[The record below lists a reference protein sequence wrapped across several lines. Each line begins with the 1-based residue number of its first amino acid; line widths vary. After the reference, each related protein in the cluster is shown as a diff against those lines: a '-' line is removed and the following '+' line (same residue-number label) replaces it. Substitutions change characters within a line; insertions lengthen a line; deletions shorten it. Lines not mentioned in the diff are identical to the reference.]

1 MPSERLVQQELVLS
15 CQQRNSSLYL
25 ISIITWRQQGFFN
38 ILSFLIKSSHNGCP
52 VEAEHYFCKTISALT
67 AEFNGFTFPK
77 KAVCTTGS
85 AVSADAVGILLSV
98 DINSSSL
105 HSSQLKA
112 SLWIKEQLIKKGNSR
127 QQSY

>member
-1 MPSERLVQQELVLS
+1 M
-15 CQQRNSSLYL
+15 
-25 ISIITWRQQGFFN
+25 
-38 ILSFLIKSSHNGCP
+38 
-52 VEAEHYFCKTISALT
+52 EAEHFLCKTISAVT

-77 KAVCTTGS
+77 QSVSTTGTAAS
-85 AVSADAVGILLSV
+85 PEVVGILLSV

-112 SLWIKEQLIKKGNSR
+112 SLRMKEQLIKKGSSS

>member
-1 MPSERLVQQELVLS
+1 MLQDLVQQELVLS
-15 CQQRNSSLYL
+15 CQQHKPSSYL
-25 ISIITWRQQGFFN
+25 ISILTWRQQGAFF
-38 ILSFLIKSSHNGCP
+38 LTPPIKSSHDGCP
-52 VEAEHYFCKTISALT
+52 VEAEHYLCKTISAVT

-77 KAVCTTGS
+77 QALCTTGS
-85 AVSADAVGILLSV
+85 GASREVVGILLSV

-112 SLWIKEQLIKKGNSR
+112 SLRMKEQLIKKGSSS

>member
-1 MPSERLVQQELVLS
+1 MNAAGLGPARASALLS
-15 CQQRNSSLYL
+15 AAQALPFSNFHTNLETAKL
-25 ISIITWRQQGFFN
+25 FF
-38 ILSFLIKSSHNGCP
+38 FFPIKSSRDGCP
-52 VEAEHYFCKTISALT
+52 VEAEHYLCKTISAVT

-77 KAVCTTGS
+77 QSVSTTGTAAS
-85 AVSADAVGILLSV
+85 PEVVGILLSV

-112 SLWIKEQLIKKGNSR
+112 SVRMKEQLIKKGSSS

>member
-1 MPSERLVQQELVLS
+1 MNAAGLGPARASALLS
-15 CQQRNSSLYL
+15 AAQALPFSDFHTNLETAKL
-25 ISIITWRQQGFFN
+25 FFF
-38 ILSFLIKSSHNGCP
+38 SFLLNLAMMDAQWKLNI
-52 VEAEHYFCKTISALT
+52 TSAVT

-77 KAVCTTGS
+77 QSVSTTGTAAS
-85 AVSADAVGILLSV
+85 PEVVGILLSV

-112 SLWIKEQLIKKGNSR
+112 SLRMKEQLIKKGSSS

>member
-1 MPSERLVQQELVLS
+1 MLQDLVQQELVLS
-15 CQQRNSSLYL
+15 CQQHKPSSYL
-25 ISIITWRQQGFFN
+25 ISILTWRQQGAFPPPPP
-38 ILSFLIKSSHNGCP
+38 IKSSHDGCP
-52 VEAEHYFCKTISALT
+52 VEAEHYLCKTISAVT

-77 KAVCTTGS
+77 QALCTTGS
-85 AVSADAVGILLSV
+85 GASREVVGILLSV

-112 SLWIKEQLIKKGNSR
+112 SLWMKEQLIKKGSSS